1 MVRVPIAPQVEAQV
15 PQGPSGAPQF
25 QAPPMP
31 GMQESQQLAQ
41 DIGRAGQMA
50 MDVQRDEQALALYQQ
65 RMAAK
70 EKATQDALIAKRQ
83 AAIDE
88 SMVQQALT
96 VTASQWDEIL
106 DIYGRAKGKAA
117 IDRYQE
123 ALSALDAVSKA
134 TGDNLP
140 EGLRQAYT
148 MAAMQKQ
155 LIARRGINKHF
166 GEQSDAWD
174 TNTKREWIDSLKN
187 DAVAGYDT
195 LDDPSGVYATSMGAA
210 MKAVEQ
216 IQAKFGETSNSPA
229 TMRFKREIWESVTT
243 QVADNLIRDKD
254 FAGAMK
260 HVEDVAGAGMMS
272 EAQLTKLRD
281 AIETSE
287 ANSSALATADNL
299 FERGATGSTKQFED
313 TTPEPGYEPLPTL
326 PNGDPDIGAME
337 TLIRDRAKADGRD
350 EGWVRMAISQLNDRE
365 GQRVRDVQRR
375 ERADEDLILS
385 VSHSPEA
392 VSRGESQWKEAA
404 RRHPVEWAR
413 APESVRQKAKVLV
426 RATDPVVLEEI
437 YREVNVAMERGE
449 VTVAIGLARANRGNI
464 SEQDYQSL
472 TGFIQAYGTEKA
484 PAITQSQFAA
494 DAALRDFAP
503 EILKKED
510 AKARFS
516 DALRRR
522 VEDYTSTY
530 KEQPT
535 PDWIRATANSMAQD
549 KAQNAGWFGTTLP
562 AAAMSF
568 EQQAGAVRVSLPA
581 DMPFRPTILQQ
592 RAIALILAGS
602 GAASSSPQQ
611 YADAYSMLI
620 NRPDESR
627 GADQAGVPGQPR
639 PALSM
644 RQTEGLVAVLL
655 MQQGVRYENI
665 TPEMTSQMIRQLR
678 EKAE

>member
-41 DIGRAGQMA
+41 AIGRAGQMA

-96 VTASQWDEIL
+96 VTASQWDEVL

-134 TGDNLP
+134 TGDSLP

-148 MAAMQKQ
+148 TAAMQKQ

-210 MKAVEQ
+210 MRAVEQ
-216 IQAKFGETSNSPA
+216 IQAKSGETANSPA
-229 TMRFKREIWESVTT
+229 TMRIKRQIWESVTT

-299 FERGATGSTKQFED
+299 FERGATGSTK
-313 TTPEPGYEPLPTL
+313 
-326 PNGDPDIGAME
+326 
-337 TLIRDRAKADGRD
+337 
-350 EGWVRMAISQLNDRE
+350 
-365 GQRVRDVQRR
+365 
-375 ERADEDLILS
+375 
-385 VSHSPEA
+385 
-392 VSRGESQWKEAA
+392 
-404 RRHPVEWAR
+404 
-413 APESVRQKAKVLV
+413 
-426 RATDPVVLEEI
+426 
-437 YREVNVAMERGE
+437 
-449 VTVAIGLARANRGNI
+449 
-464 SEQDYQSL
+464 
-472 TGFIQAYGTEKA
+472 
-484 PAITQSQFAA
+484 
-494 DAALRDFAP
+494 
-503 EILKKED
+503 
-510 AKARFS
+510 
-516 DALRRR
+516 
-522 VEDYTSTY
+522 
-530 KEQPT
+530 
-535 PDWIRATANSMAQD
+535 
-549 KAQNAGWFGTTLP
+549 
-562 AAAMSF
+562 
-568 EQQAGAVRVSLPA
+568 
-581 DMPFRPTILQQ
+581 
-592 RAIALILAGS
+592 
-602 GAASSSPQQ
+602 
-611 YADAYSMLI
+611 
-620 NRPDESR
+620 
-627 GADQAGVPGQPR
+627 
-639 PALSM
+639 PAL
-644 RQTEGLVAVLL
+644 
-655 MQQGVRYENI
+655 
-665 TPEMTSQMIRQLR
+665 
-678 EKAE
+678 

>member
-96 VTASQWDEIL
+96 VTGSQWDEIL

-210 MKAVEQ
+210 MRAVEQ

-299 FERGATGSTKQFED
+299 FERGATGSTKPFEG

-326 PNGDPDIGAME
+326 PNGDPDIGAMKDVINGSDRDERWKASAISRLEWLESQRKQEASRRYLATLDAATSVAHSQEAIQAQRSNWQQFAEENPQMWSDLSAKDQAALKTIPLASDDGFVNDLYQMVSDGVDPQQIAQRIRQNPASLTPSERSRWLE
-337 TLIRDRAKADGRD
+337 TLSSPDRVLGVTLDEDQFDSILYTYNEDVLSNVANMSGLSGTKKKDASRDRADLRYAWKQRIDLAQRRLGRELADD
-350 EGWVRMAISQLNDRE
+350 EKEVELRFLLSDGSKIYDDDRE
-365 GQRVRDVQRR
+365 
-375 ERADEDLILS
+375 
-385 VSHSPEA
+385 
-392 VSRGESQWKEAA
+392 
-404 RRHPVEWAR
+404 PV
-413 APESVRQKAKVLV
+413 
-426 RATDPVVLEEI
+426 
-437 YREVNVAMERGE
+437 G
-449 VTVAIGLARANRGNI
+449 
-464 SEQDYQSL
+464 
-472 TGFIQAYGTEKA
+472 
-484 PAITQSQFAA
+484 
-494 DAALRDFAP
+494 
-503 EILKKED
+503 
-510 AKARFS
+510 
-516 DALRRR
+516 
-522 VEDYTSTY
+522 Y
-530 KEQPT
+530 K
-535 PDWIRATANSMAQD
+535 W
-549 KAQNAGWFGTTLP
+549 
-562 AAAMSF
+562 
-568 EQQAGAVRVSLPA
+568 
-581 DMPFRPTILQQ
+581 QQ
-592 RAIALILAGS
+592 RAMQKQGGDALFLIQTSTGPDYVSEEQFRIMSDYMMGAG
-602 GAASSSPQQ
+602 
-611 YADAYSMLI
+611 Y
-620 NRPDESR
+620 
-627 GADQAGVPGQPR
+627 
-639 PALSM
+639 
-644 RQTEGLVAVLL
+644 
-655 MQQGVRYENI
+655 
-665 TPEMTSQMIRQLR
+665 EMTPVNIRFALDTLR
-678 EKAE
+678 KAIPKMEKKYD

>member
-31 GMQESQQLAQ
+31 GMQESQKLAQ

-96 VTASQWDEIL
+96 VTASQWDEVL

-174 TNTKREWIDSLKN
+174 TNTKREWIGSLTN

-299 FERGATGSTKQFED
+299 FQRGATGSTKQFED

-326 PNGDPDIGAME
+326 PNGDPDIGAMKDVINGSDRDERWKASAISRLEWLESQRKQEASRRYLATLDAATSVAHSQEAIQAQRSNWQQFAEENPQMWSDLSAKDQAALKTIPLASDDGFVNDLYQMVSDGVDPQQIAQRIRQNPASLTPSERSRWLE
-337 TLIRDRAKADGRD
+337 TLSSPEKVLGVTLDEDQFDSILYTYNEDALSNVANISFLLGNKKKEASRDRADLRYAWKQRIDLAQRRLGRELADD
-350 EGWVRMAISQLNDRE
+350 EKEVELRFLLSDGSKIYDDDRE
-365 GQRVRDVQRR
+365 
-375 ERADEDLILS
+375 
-385 VSHSPEA
+385 
-392 VSRGESQWKEAA
+392 
-404 RRHPVEWAR
+404 PV
-413 APESVRQKAKVLV
+413 
-426 RATDPVVLEEI
+426 
-437 YREVNVAMERGE
+437 G
-449 VTVAIGLARANRGNI
+449 
-464 SEQDYQSL
+464 
-472 TGFIQAYGTEKA
+472 
-484 PAITQSQFAA
+484 
-494 DAALRDFAP
+494 
-503 EILKKED
+503 
-510 AKARFS
+510 
-516 DALRRR
+516 
-522 VEDYTSTY
+522 Y
-530 KEQPT
+530 K
-535 PDWIRATANSMAQD
+535 W
-549 KAQNAGWFGTTLP
+549 
-562 AAAMSF
+562 
-568 EQQAGAVRVSLPA
+568 
-581 DMPFRPTILQQ
+581 QQ
-592 RAIALILAGS
+592 RAMQKQGQDALFLIQTSTGPDYVSEEQFRIMSEYMIGAG
-602 GAASSSPQQ
+602 
-611 YADAYSMLI
+611 Y
-620 NRPDESR
+620 
-627 GADQAGVPGQPR
+627 
-639 PALSM
+639 
-644 RQTEGLVAVLL
+644 
-655 MQQGVRYENI
+655 
-665 TPEMTSQMIRQLR
+665 EMTPVNIRFALDTLR
-678 EKAE
+678 KAIPKMEKKYD